1 MNSVFVSGG
10 APPERRAEVRQMGLP
25 IQNES
30 VVVKKDIATVTTP
43 VEIKQ
48 IKIGDPKL
56 RAKLCF
62 EVVTARVIETAGKKH
77 VVSWA
82 YFSEICNRM
91 SQTDD

>member
-1 MNSVFVSGG
+1 
-10 APPERRAEVRQMGLP
+10 MGLP

-48 IKIGDPKL
+48 IKIGDPKI

-77 VVSWA
+77 VVSFELW
-82 YFSEICNRM
+82 IL
-91 SQTDD
+91 